1 MVDGPFGAMVDTVVI
16 KLKDVF
22 LCQQPGEASA
32 LLHFFSVKYVA
43 DGPCRSVR

>member
-32 LLHFFSVKYVA
+32 LLHFFPQSMLRMAPAGV
-43 DGPCRSVR
+43 